1 MNGPQASGDKHPAR
15 NVAFVGGRRP
25 QNSPPF
31 VSMDAPT
38 RGIEMNNKPCDLTDL
53 PDVKLPRAA
62 VKIAQ
67 EHPELW
73 EAYQRFGELVGS
85 AGPLEARERRLIH
98 LAYALGSNSRG
109 AAHSHA
115 RRALAEGLSYADL
128 EHVAIL
134 AATTLGWPQAIRALT
149 LVHDV
154 GSGDE

>member
-1 MNGPQASGDKHPAR
+1 M
-15 NVAFVGGRRP
+15 
-25 QNSPPF
+25 
-31 VSMDAPT
+31 T
-38 RGIEMNNKPCDLTDL
+38 IKPRDLTDV

-62 VKIAQ
+62 AKIAK

-85 AGPLEARERRLIH
+85 AGSLEARARRLVH
-98 LAYALGSNSRG
+98 LAYALGSNSQG

-115 RRALAEGLSYADL
+115 RRALAEGLSPADL

-149 LVHDV
+149 IIQDV
-154 GSGDE
+154 ISGDE